1 MSRARAP
8 ACDGND
14 EFDLGGQR
22 IILGGISYDDY
33 VTMNDLFVDRS
44 GVRFAYLDG
53 TLEIMSPGRRHE
65 ILKKGLARLF
75 ELYALE
81 KGIPIYGYGEMTTR
95 KEKKK
100 AGVEP
105 DECYYVGTKHRRY
118 ADLDRPP
125 DLAIEIVDRNAMR
138 KIEIYR
144 RLGVREVWVVEKG
157 VLTINLLWGERYVV
171 RPNSKFFPDLDTA
184 LMLEYAQLPDQDDAV
199 RAWWSLLRRT

>member
-1 MSRARAP
+1 MSRARAS
-8 ACDGND
+8 ALD
-14 EFDLGGQR
+14 EDEDLGDQR
-22 IILGGISYDDY
+22 IVLHGISYDDY

-65 ILKKGLARLF
+65 VIKKGFARLF

-81 KGIPIYGYGEMTTR
+81 TGIPIYGYGELTTR
-95 KEKKK
+95 AECEK
-100 AGVEP
+100 AGLEP
-105 DECYYVGTKHRRY
+105 DECYYVGKSHRGY
-118 ADLDRPP
+118 ADLGRPP

-144 RLGVREVWVVEKG
+144 RLRVREVWVVENG
-157 VLTINLLWGERYVV
+157 RITINALWGERYIV
-171 RPNSKFFPDLDTA
+171 RPASKWFPDLDVA
-184 LMLEYAQLPDQDDAV
+184 LLAEYAGLDDQDDAV